1 MTPYRKL
8 KLDQRPL
15 KLTEFI
21 GPLSQC
27 ANTMEDQYED
37 FKTFTDI
44 STGDKARRD
53 AIAKALAGDDDGGGK
68 EKKKKKKKK

>member
-1 MTPYRKL
+1 M
-8 KLDQRPL
+8 

-37 FKTFTDI
+37 FRLFTDFV
-44 STGDKARRD
+44 SGDTARRK
-53 AIAKALAGDDDGGGK
+53 AISQALAGDDGEDAGAKGKKKGGK
-68 EKKKKKKKK
+68 GKKKK

>member
-1 MTPYRKL
+1 VCKHHG
-8 KLDQRPL
+8 RPVRR
-15 KLTEFI
+15 F
-21 GPLSQC
+21 Q
-27 ANTMEDQYED
+27 N
-37 FKTFTDI
+37 FTDI